1 MHAYCKFK
9 PPSCQKSTTTT
20 KPSQFPK
27 PTCSWSPRAAG
38 LGKLTSH
45 NLPST
50 KISCISS
57 QFLIQPLPFQSQYWM
72 VWPLANRMNT
82 SHVCQFHAQNDPC
95 YLLEIESKMFE
106 ITGCVGVL
114 KLRNVSPILDRF
126 LPVTLL
132 TLPLYGL
139 HPRRHEWPQCLTGF
153 QKFRGILFHS
163 TYVTS
168 MKNMNESKLIHKKY

>member
-126 LPVTLL
+126 LPVWSPTQASWM
-132 TLPLYGL
+132 TSVFDWLPKIQRNPISFNIRNL
-139 HPRRHEWPQCLTGF
+139 HEKHERI
-153 QKFRGILFHS
+153 KIDS
-163 TYVTS
+163 
-168 MKNMNESKLIHKKY
+168 